1 MTSFARQLLAACAA
15 ALLYALPASAQER
28 IDFVLNWIPGGDHA
42 PFYYAL
48 SQGWYKAAG
57 IDLRIEAGKG
67 SNATIQQVALGR
79 TPLGISDMATALV
92 ARGQGS
98 QSVAVFA
105 IYEHSPYGIYWLK
118 SSGIKSIRDF
128 PGRSIGNPPGDAAR
142 VMWPALARISGID
155 PNSVK
160 WVNITAQ
167 SKVAALQSRAVDI
180 ITDFYN
186 GHDLKVNTFGADMGY
201 LSFRE
206 AGLNPYGNSVL
217 VNADYL
223 KTNRGAIDKFVRVT
237 QRAYHHCVANG
248 RACVEALIAAASGQ
262 DLKVQLDQWERVKEL
277 MSDDF
282 ARDVALGGF
291 DPKRMEA
298 DYALIATYFS
308 LAKPFDVKTAYT
320 NEFLDRNVRMPK

>member
-1 MTSFARQLLAACAA
+1 MPSSARQLLAAFAM
-15 ALLYALPASAQER
+15 ALLHALPVAAQER
-28 IDFVLNWIPGGDHA
+28 LNFVLNWIPGGDHA

-57 IDLRIEAGKG
+57 IDLGIEAGKG
-67 SNATIQQVALGR
+67 SNASIQQIGLGR
-79 TPLGISDMATALV
+79 VQLGISDMATALV

-98 QSVAVFA
+98 EAVAVFA
-105 IYEHSPYGIYWLK
+105 IYENSPYGIYWLK
-118 SSGIKSIRDF
+118 SSGIRSIKDF
-128 PGRSIGNPPGDAAR
+128 PGRTIGNPPGDAAR
-142 VMWPALARISGID
+142 VMWPALAKTSGID

-167 SKVAALQSRAVDI
+167 SKVAALQSRAVEI

-201 LSFRE
+201 MSFRD
-206 AGLNPYGNSVL
+206 AG
-217 VNADYL
+217 YL
-223 KTNRGAIDKFVRVT
+223 KTNRNTIDRFVKVT
-237 QRAYHHCVANG
+237 QRAYAFCVANG
-248 RACVEALIAAASGQ
+248 RTCIDALVAASTGQ

-277 MSDDF
+277 MSDDY
-282 ARDVALGGF
+282 ARSVALGGF

-298 DYALIATYFS
+298 DYSLIATYFS
-308 LAKPFDVKTAYT
+308 LAKPFDIKTAYT